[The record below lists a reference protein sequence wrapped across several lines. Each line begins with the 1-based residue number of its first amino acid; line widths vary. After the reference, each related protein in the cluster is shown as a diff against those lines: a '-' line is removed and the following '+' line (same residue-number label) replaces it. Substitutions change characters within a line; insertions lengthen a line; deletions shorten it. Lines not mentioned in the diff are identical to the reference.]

1 MAEKIIS
8 LTGENK
14 MKNLKMYVISTSC
27 IILIISALYLAF
39 FAGPKTVEIDEQHF
53 RCTAAEAHGIV
64 AKCTQ
69 YTYLAGAR

>member
-1 MAEKIIS
+1 MSKFQ
-8 LTGENK
+8 TF
-14 MKNLKMYVISTSC
+14 VIGSSC
-27 IILIISALYLAF
+27 VILAVSAIYFGF

-53 RCTAAEAHGIV
+53 RCTAAEAQGIN

>member
-8 LTGENK
+8 QIGVNK
-14 MKNLKMYVISTSC
+14 MSKFQNYIIGSSC
-27 IILIISALYLAF
+27 VILIASAIYLAF

>member
-1 MAEKIIS
+1 MAEKH
-8 LTGENK
+8 
-14 MKNLKMYVISTSC
+14 
-27 IILIISALYLAF
+27 ISATGKSKMNKFQTFIIGSSCAFLIVSAIYLAF
-39 FAGPKTVEIDEQHF
+39 FSGPKTVEIDESHF